1 MGKYSAVLRSHGKRG
16 FGVPSKAPNV
26 GSFPLYPMGRA
37 KYALTILASPNYDS
51 KKKLRAQIA
60 KRAISAHPSLR
71 SYWNKLN
78 RETIRPRM
86 EGSTLRRR
94 KAANPR
100 TKNFKYLVTGSV
112 FVGSKPRD
120 FSFTVQAP
128 VYREVKA
135 AEQALAKKLKVR
147 SVKLQIVEDEG
158 EFEDSPLYSLASPS
172 NRNIT
177 GAVSIEDAISP
188 IEKPRRKNMAR
199 RKNTPLRKNYGK
211 MRLLENPYGMKL
223 GRGQAVVVDHRGE
236 KPPKGGWNARVHIR
250 KGMKDEALCGAG
262 YGKHTSGPRKGKRRG
277 VIASKSKVITC
288 YRCIKIRVMDRGDD
302 VERQLIARPGKR
314 RTHMMIPGGREG
326 VYVSGVKPADMT
338 RGEPYFVGGTEEHP
352 TQTRLLTKRQKAK
365 RRADLMRGRS
375 RKVRAGRSIVQRGE
389 MVANPRSYGQGYD
402 KGAADY
408 GSMHPM
414 SANTLRNRSMSY
426 QEGYLEG
433 YADAASFE
441 PNPHCVP
448 NPKRRKNTKRRK
460 NAGHGVTKRFRKAD
474 GTFGYMVDGK
484 FATKAKY
491 DRKKRR

>member
-1 MGKYSAVLRSHGKRG
+1 MGKYSKTLRRYGKDG

-100 TKNFKYLVTGSV
+100 
-112 FVGSKPRD
+112 
-120 FSFTVQAP
+120 
-128 VYREVKA
+128 
-135 AEQALAKKLKVR
+135 
-147 SVKLQIVEDEG
+147 
-158 EFEDSPLYSLASPS
+158 
-172 NRNIT
+172 
-177 GAVSIEDAISP
+177 
-188 IEKPRRKNMAR
+188 RKNMAR
-199 RKNTPLRKNYGK
+199 RKNMPLRKNYGK
-211 MRLLENPYGMKL
+211 MRLLENPLGMEL

-236 KPPKGGWNARVHIR
+236 KTPKGGWKGRVHIR

-262 YGKHTSGPRKGKRRG
+262 SSRYSSGPMKGKKRG
-277 VIASKSKVITC
+277 VVKSDAKYVTC

-302 VERQLIARPGKR
+302 VERRFAGTKR
-314 RTHMMIPGGREG
+314 SLNYMIPGGREG
-326 VYVSGVKPADMT
+326 LYVSKKKLDRDGYPSRSGQVDGIP
-338 RGEPYFVGGTEEHP
+338 FFLGGTEEHP
-352 TQTRLLTKRQKAK
+352 SQTRLLTKRQKAK
-365 RRADLMRGRS
+365 RAADIRRGKS
-375 RKVRAGRSIVQRGE
+375 KKVRAGRSIVQRGE

-402 KGAADY
+402 KGATDY

-414 SANTLRNRSMSY
+414 PANTLRNRSMSY